1 MRLTLVAG
9 ATIALLG
16 SVAAQAA
23 DLPINPPPPVVAA
36 PPPFVDPITALFQ
49 LIFSPLQ
56 PPPPPA
62 PPVVRKY

>member
-23 DLPINPPPPVVAA
+23 DLPLAPPPSPVVA
-36 PPPFVDPITALFQ
+36 PPIVDPITAFFQ
-49 LIFSPLQ
+49 LIFTAPQ
-56 PPPPPA
+56 PVPPPP